1 MIKKTIMI
9 TSIAMIFLI
18 GFTTNNANAAEEV
31 VIEGAIVLGGTDVF
45 FWEFTGTDGTS
56 DLEVKLEC
64 GNSGDP
70 STALDPFL
78 TVIDPSG
85 NARTDDDSSV
95 GPCDTFFEGSKLEYA
110 TGEVEDGCWT
120 TILEGAFGGT
130 SGPYTLK
137 VELQGPGTFV
147 QGCVTDDVEAEKTW
161 TKTDYNWDPICTLVD
176 PITLDCL
183 ATRPANINNNGEV
196 GDPNFPA
203 DDDVLADTL
212 PIIADKHQVQ
222 AHANKNKF
230 QNTNPGAFYAL
241 TTVDV
246 ISDLPAGSDALKV
259 WELYADCT
267 NPDGD
272 IATTTDGMLKFVS
285 KKDTRN
291 VKVAIADP
299 DGNVTELT
307 DDLYDGI
314 GGSIVANINSAHVDL
329 NGPIP
334 AGSTVYVLVKF
345 NDNLKGAAAPG
356 NVFMDMCLNSE
367 RVMTANTDITVEAA
381 LRVTTTPLP

>member
-1 MIKKTIMI
+1 MI

-18 GFTTNNANAAEEV
+18 GFTTNNANAADEEI
-31 VIEGAIVLGGTDVF
+31 IEGAIVVLGGTDVF

-70 STALDPFL
+70 STDLDPFL

-85 NARTDDDSSV
+85 NVRTDDDSSV
-95 GPCDTFFEGSKLEYA
+95 GPCDFSFEGSKLEYIP
-110 TGEVEDGCWT
+110 GEVEDGCWT
-120 TILEGAFGGT
+120 TILEGAFAGT
-130 SGPYTLK
+130 LGPYTLK
-137 VELQGPGTFV
+137 VELQGPGLIEQVTA
-147 QGCVTDDVEAEKTW
+147 CVTDDVEAEKTW
-161 TKTDYNWDPICTLVD
+161 TKTDYNWDPICTQVD

-212 PIIADKHQVQ
+212 PIIADKYQVQ

-267 NPDGD
+267 DD
-272 IATTTDGMLKFVS
+272 MLKFVS
-285 KKDTRN
+285 KEATRN

-314 GGSIVANINSAHVDL
+314 GGSITADLTSAHVDL
-329 NGPIP
+329 DGPIP

-345 NDNLKGAAAPG
+345 NDDLKGAAAPG

-381 LRVTTTPLP
+381 LRITTTPLP